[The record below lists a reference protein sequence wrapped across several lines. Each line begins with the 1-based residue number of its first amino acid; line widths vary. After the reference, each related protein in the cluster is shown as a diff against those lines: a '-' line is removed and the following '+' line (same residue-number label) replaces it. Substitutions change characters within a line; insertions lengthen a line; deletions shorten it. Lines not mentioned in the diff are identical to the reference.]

1 MSTWKPLARLA
12 DGIQENDKLEF
23 VWLDQTHRPSVCVG
37 KRGLTQYDYSVQE
50 ERGD

>member
-1 MSTWKPLARLA
+1 MSMWKPLARLA

-23 VWLDQTHRPSVCVG
+23 VWSDQTHHPSMCVG
-37 KRGLTQYDYSVQE
+37 KRGLTQYGYNVQE

>member
-1 MSTWKPLARLA
+1 MSTWKPLARFA

-23 VWLDQTHRPSVCVG
+23 VWLDQTHHPNVCVG
-37 KRGLTQYDYSVQE
+37 KRGLTQYGYSVQE